1 MVLGTRDVCSAR
13 IWTEVVRDVDPA
25 TNPARVLGVVNAQA
39 TLNALV
45 WDSAAATITEHCTA
59 TVHEE
64 NFVCSSRL

>member
-1 MVLGTRDVCSAR
+1 V
-13 IWTEVVRDVDPA
+13 
-25 TNPARVLGVVNAQA
+25 VVNAQA